1 MSPRTFLHVLSVE
14 LRSQMSYRADFWINA
29 FAGFLAEFGVTF
41 FVWAAVFH
49 ESGKAVIGGYTLD
62 GMVLYFLAVVL
73 LGKLVSGREFEGM
86 ICSDIYEGTLNRYL
100 VFPGSF
106 IAFKYAQRIGNLGVG
121 FAQFVLFGVAT
132 LFVLEIPPG
141 SVSAGSVAMAA
152 VATVAANL
160 LYFLYDTLIQYVAF
174 WAGNV
179 WSLEVAKRW
188 VVMLLGGYMLPLS
201 VFPEPARRV
210 FEILPFR
217 FFYDFPARVFL
228 GEIAFVTFVQGLALM
243 GVWGVVAW
251 LLGRLL
257 WHRGQL
263 QYTGVGI

>member
-1 MSPRTFLHVLSVE
+1 MNPRVFLHVLSVE
-14 LRSQMSYRADFWINA
+14 LRSQLSYRMDFWINA
-29 FAGFLAEFGVTF
+29 FAGFLAEFGVTW

-49 ESGKAVIGGYTLD
+49 ESGKAEIGGYTFD

-73 LGKLVSGREFEGM
+73 LGKLVSGREFEGA
-86 ICSDIYEGTLNRYL
+86 IAGDIYEGTLNRYL
-100 VFPGSF
+100 VLPAPYSV
-106 IAFKYAQRIGNLGVG
+106 FKYAQRVGHLGIA
-121 FAQFVLFGVAT
+121 FAQFVLFGIAT
-132 LFVLEIPPG
+132 LFVLRLPQG
-141 SVSAGSVAMAA
+141 SVSVGSVAMAA
-152 VATVAANL
+152 VATVAANF
-160 LYFLYDTLIQYVAF
+160 LYFLYDNLIQYIAF
-174 WAGNV
+174 WADNV
-179 WSLEVAKRW
+179 WSLDVAKRW

-201 VFPEPARRV
+201 VFPGTARRV

-228 GEIAFVTFVQGLALM
+228 GQIGPLEWARGLALM
-243 GVWGVVAW
+243 GIWGIVAW